1 MTRWKTHFPFLKW
14 FHAGFFSKAK
24 QLNVSFLSKPKIWK
38 VFFLRYKR
46 KMKIF
51 HISFYYF
58 LERGETARKGKV
70 IYYTHTHRLTLAS
83 HTQNLSLFQ
92 FIFGEKFL
100 IAWVESERQRPIAI
114 LIARQKELKWYFIIF
129 LRFLLCRHHTRRCVS
144 STIIISNL
152 ISFWFAPLPS
162 PFSVC
167 K

>member
-1 MTRWKTHFPFLKW
+1 MLAFFPKQSGLMLVFFQNRKYEK
-14 FHAGFFSKAK
+14 FFSSATKGK
-24 QLNVSFLSKPKIWK
+24 WK
-38 VFFLRYKR
+38 FFISHFI
-46 KMKIF
+46 IF
-51 HISFYYF
+51 S
-58 LERGETARKGKV
+58 RGEETARKGKV